1 MRVLQNELYVSYL
14 APFYNETSEGLTI
27 SAEQASRF
35 AKEVAGDFNPI
46 HDSGARRFCVPGDLL
61 FALVVERYGLYANMA
76 VHFRNMVGDQT
87 PLRFARGDGG
97 TITVSDRSGKVYLEA
112 ECRGEMTTDVST
124 TEGFTR
130 QYVAFS
136 GLNFPHYMKP
146 LMQKHGV
153 MFNPQRPLVI
163 YDSMEV
169 KMEQVGASGMALSF
183 VGSTLEV
190 DGKRADA
197 LLQFEM
203 QADDRAIG
211 TGCKKLVIGGLRPYD
226 EQVMLDVVKEFY
238 RLKDAFEASR

>member
-1 MRVLQNELYVSYL
+1 MSYL
-14 APFYNETSEGLTI
+14 GPFYNETSEGLTV

-46 HDSGARRFCVPGDLL
+46 HDVDARRFCVPGDLL
-61 FALVVERYGLYANMA
+61 FAIVVERYGLYANMT

-87 PLRFARGDGG
+87 PLLFAQGDGG
-97 TITVSDRSGKVYLEA
+97 TVTVSDRTGKVFLEA
-112 ECRGEMTTDVST
+112 VCGGEMTKDIQT
-124 TEGFTR
+124 TEEFTR

-146 LMQKHGV
+146 LMEKHGV

-169 KMEQVGASGMALSF
+169 KMEQVGAAGMQLSF

-203 QADDRAIG
+203 QAGDKAIG

-238 RLKDAFEASR
+238 RLKDAYEASR